1 MIGQKENRYI
11 PFTEKECNLKPKI
24 VGWCCGVVQEYDE
37 ESELVAMMIIVILE
51 VIEEVMD
58 VIKIMVDELAEG
70 WFSPLCWGSGWISN
84 HVVGNPP
91 I

>member
-1 MIGQKENRYI
+1 MI
-11 PFTEKECNLKPKI
+11 
-24 VGWCCGVVQEYDE
+24 
-37 ESELVAMMIIVILE
+37 IIVILE
-51 VIEEVMD
+51 VIEMVVD
-58 VIKIMVDELAEG
+58 DIKIMVDELAEG

>member
-1 MIGQKENRYI
+1 M
-11 PFTEKECNLKPKI
+11 
-24 VGWCCGVVQEYDE
+24 VQEYDE
-37 ESELVAMMIIVILE
+37 ESELVAMMIIVILKA
-51 VIEEVMD
+51 IEELMD
-58 VIKIMVDELAEG
+58 VIEIMVDELAEG